1 MLISIKKNDIMI
13 CIFKCIWWI
22 FERWENEEI
31 DEEREKR
38 KQKTKHSK
46 RDRDEMKR
54 ILNNSKNQFSK
65 DENKFILY
73 IVRALR
79 I

>member
-1 MLISIKKNDIMI
+1 MRKSRD
-13 CIFKCIWWI
+13 
-22 FERWENEEI
+22 RWRM
-31 DEEREKR
+31 RET
-38 KQKTKHSK
+38 KTKHSK